1 MQFVRS
7 QIAALRPSESRSVA
21 LWNQL
26 GWFSASKTYA
36 ASQQPNCASAV
47 EAKQVIFSR
56 KIDSTPPLRCRHS
69 FDIARQ
75 TAMSVEAD

>member
-1 MQFVRS
+1 MQFIRS
-7 QIAALRPSESRSVA
+7 RSAAPRASQSRSAAL
-21 LWNQL
+21 WKQL
-26 GWFSASKTYA
+26 GWFSATKTYA
-36 ASQQPNCASAV
+36 TCQQPNCASAI

-75 TAMSVEAD
+75 TAMSAEAD